1 MRILIE
7 TEQPGEGDGSTRSAG
22 IERQPTDLD
31 GGPAPAVLLRRFG
44 RIPEFEPETEGVSEE
59 AELDES
65 AAEAES
71 RPRAR
76 GRGGEQDEEQLNPLR
91 RGAAVAAQRGESKD
105 PGPEPRRSPRRR
117 S

>member
-1 MRILIE
+1 MRIVIE

-22 IERQPTDLD
+22 IERQPTDFD

-44 RIPEFEPETEGVSEE
+44 RIPEFEPESEGVSEE

-65 AAEAES
+65 TAEAES
-71 RPRAR
+71 RPRAGER
-76 GRGGEQDEEQLNPLR
+76 EGEQDEEQLNPLR
-91 RGAAVAAQRGESKD
+91 RGAAIAAQRGESKD
-105 PGPEPRRSPRRR
+105 AGTDPRRSPHRR